1 MTTKSERRSPAEPTR
16 RGPGK
21 GQASGEGLERLQK
34 TLARAG
40 LGSRRSAEDLI
51 KEGRVRVDRHV
62 AHLGDRVDP
71 AAARITVDGVPIPAH
86 PELRYFALNKPVGV
100 TTTLRDPHAER
111 SVAEFV
117 PDGPRVFPVGRLD
130 RESEG
135 LVLLT
140 NDGELANRLQHPRFG
155 VEKEYLVEVE
165 GAVSRGAI
173 RTLRGGIELEDG
185 VARALHAEEAQR
197 GAGKTALTVVMGEG
211 RKREI
216 RRMMEA
222 LGHPVRRLVRVRI
235 GPVRIGRLRPG
246 HVRSLTADEIAGLY
260 RVSDLDRAV
269 PRPGQRSGQP
279 RSSRAQGSSRSRESG
294 RRMTRR
300 DST

>member
-1 MTTKSERRSPAEPTR
+1 MTTTSGRLSPAEGTR
-16 RGPGK
+16 RGPAERE
-21 GQASGEGLERLQK
+21 ASNEGERLQK

-51 KEGRVRVDRHV
+51 KEGRVRVGRHI
-62 AHLGDRVDP
+62 AHLGERVDP
-71 AAARITVDGVPIPAH
+71 VADRITVDGVPIPAH
-86 PELRYFALNKPVGV
+86 PELRYFALNKPAGV

-111 SVAEFV
+111 TVAEFV
-117 PDGPRVFPVGRLD
+117 PAGPRVFPVGRLD

-155 VEKEYLVEVE
+155 VEKEYLVEVP
-165 GAVSRGAI
+165 GSVSRGAI
-173 RTLRGGIELEDG
+173 RTLTSGVELEDG
-185 VARALHAEEAQR
+185 VGRALRAEEVQR

-211 RKREI
+211 RKREV
-216 RRMMEA
+216 RRMLEK

-235 GPVRIGRLRPG
+235 GPVRIGDLRPG
-246 HVRSLTADEIAGLY
+246 KVRPLTPEEVAGLY

-269 PRPGQRSGQP
+269 PRPAQRSGRT
-279 RSSRAQGSSRSRESG
+279 RSSRTEGSSRSRGSD
-294 RRMTRR
+294 RRMPHR